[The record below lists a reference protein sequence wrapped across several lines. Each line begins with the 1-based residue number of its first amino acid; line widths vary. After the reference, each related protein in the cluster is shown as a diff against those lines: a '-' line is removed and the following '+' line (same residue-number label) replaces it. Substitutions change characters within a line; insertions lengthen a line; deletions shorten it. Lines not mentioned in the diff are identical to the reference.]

1 MFAFIILGW
10 VWIVVGET
18 IVGDGGRRAQL
29 EKETSERELRER
41 SASTE
46 RARIRREIT
55 VNEAY
60 TKEEDLDYAGAL
72 RIWESLGDRS
82 EAKRIRK
89 KMREEGK
96 VKVDQTVVHGD
107 YVDDRDTTYI
117 DDRDTIIKDSV
128 VSKSRIGGGSSTM
141 QELKELSA
149 MKKEGLITDE
159 EFEKMKRKI
168 IG

>member
-1 MFAFIILGW
+1 MQREQERIL
-10 VWIVVGET
+10 
-18 IVGDGGRRAQL
+18 RKQ
-29 EKETSERELRER
+29 
-41 SASTE
+41 TE
-46 RARIRREIT
+46 
-55 VNEAY
+55 NEAY
-60 TKEEDLDYAGAL
+60 AKEEDLDYAGAL